1 MEEGMSSR
9 AGAMS
14 TSPRTRGSAE
24 AALYY
29 RRLLELLDSNA
40 PLSSFEQLAT
50 EVKDVARGGELA
62 DTIGDAVATAVR
74 LRENF
79 ELKRKREI
87 ELSALYE
94 TARDLSALRDTD
106 QILQA
111 IVQRA
116 RQLVGS
122 DIAYLSAADE
132 EHGDFYVRTTEGV
145 VSQDFARIRVP
156 RNIGVCGS
164 VARTRRPF
172 YSSNYSA
179 DRNFD
184 HDASID
190 RATSGEGIVS
200 ILGIPLELE
209 AYVMGVLF
217 VGDRYVRS
225 YTPQEMAVLSS
236 LSTFAALAIENA
248 RLLEEAQRALLLAK
262 EANAALRAKADD
274 IEQAAVAHE
283 QLTELIARGGTLDDL
298 VNRVSNLLKG
308 RAGVVDESRS
318 LISGT
323 VSDRLTDEELA
334 RAVRESDRLGRSVSL
349 PAVDGST
356 TVVAAVMGG
365 SARLGALVLTRGRPL
380 SPPETRT
387 LERSAIVT
395 GIVLLSL
402 DRIAQIAHRNVAD
415 TVSALLRGTI
425 DPFSPESARRLPP
438 GISIS
443 WPVTAMLVEL
453 VTITSAQ
460 ASSALRSTLAGRDT
474 IFSEFNGDLAIVT
487 NALEPD
493 RLAKRISEKLE
504 EAFGQRFSIVISNPI
519 AGFDKMPAEYEAL
532 RRCLG
537 LMHGLRQTGRI
548 AFEKSLSIYAL
559 LFQNK
564 GEDAIASFLRTS
576 IGPLLEHDDK
586 RRSQLGPTLLAYLDT
601 GRSMQKAAEMLGIH
615 VNTMRQRLD
624 TISQLNPD
632 WSDPSRTLEVHIAL
646 RLHILGQAT

>member
-1 MEEGMSSR
+1 MSGH
-9 AGAMS
+9 AGIMPGS
-14 TSPRTRGSAE
+14 HRGSGSVE
-24 AALYY
+24 AARYY

-40 PLSSFEQLAT
+40 PLSSFELLAA
-50 EVKDVARGGELA
+50 EARSVAWDDEFSDPVGEA
-62 DTIGDAVATAVR
+62 FATAVR

-79 ELKRKREI
+79 ELKRKREV

-106 QILQA
+106 QVLKA

-132 EHGDFYVRTTEGV
+132 ENGDFYVRTTEGV
-145 VSQDFARIRVP
+145 ISRDFGRIRVP
-156 RNIGVCGS
+156 RTIGVCGS

-172 YSSNYSA
+172 YSSNYPA

-184 HDASID
+184 HDTGID
-190 RATSGEGIVS
+190 RAISGEGIVS

-236 LSTFAALAIENA
+236 LGTFAALAIENA
-248 RLLEEAQRALLLAK
+248 RLLEEAQRALLLAR
-262 EANAALRAKADD
+262 EANSALRTKADD

-283 QLTELIARGGTLDDL
+283 QLTELIARGGKLDDL
-298 VNRVSNLLKG
+298 VDRVSNLLKG
-308 RAGVVDESRS
+308 QVGVIDESRS

-323 VSDRLTDEELA
+323 VSDSLTDDELA
-334 RAVRESDRLGRSVSL
+334 RAMRESDRLGRSVSL
-349 PAVDGST
+349 PSADGGV
-356 TVVAAVMGG
+356 TVIAAVMGG

-380 SPPETRT
+380 SPSEKRT

-402 DRIAQIAHRNVAD
+402 DRIAQIALRNVAD
-415 TVSALLRGTI
+415 TVSALLRGTT
-425 DPFSPESARRLPP
+425 DPISPESARRLAP
-438 GISIS
+438 GIHLS
-443 WPVTAMLVEL
+443 WPVTVMLVEL
-453 VTITSAQ
+453 RSVTSAQ
-460 ASSALRSTLAGRDT
+460 ALSALRATLAGRDT
-474 IFSEFNGDLAIVT
+474 VFAEFNGDIAIIT
-487 NALEPD
+487 NAPEPD
-493 RLAKRISEKLE
+493 RLARRISERLE
-504 EAFGQRFSIVISNPI
+504 EAFGQKFSIVISEPI
-519 AGFDKMPAEYEAL
+519 AGLDRVPAEYEKL
-532 RRCLG
+532 RRCLQ
-537 LMHGLRQTGRI
+537 LLHGLRQQGRI

-576 IGPLLEHDDK
+576 IGPLVEQDEK
-586 RRSQLGPTLLAYLDT
+586 RRSQLAVTLLAYLDT
-601 GRSMQKAAEMLGIH
+601 GRSVQKAAEILGIH

-624 TISQLNPD
+624 TISQINPD
-632 WSDPSRTLEVHIAL
+632 WSDPARTLEVHIAL
-646 RLHILGQAT
+646 RLHHLGEAT

>member
-1 MEEGMSSR
+1 MSSQT
-9 AGAMS
+9 GAVPVGQHAS
-14 TSPRTRGSAE
+14 GGAE
-24 AALYY
+24 AAHYY
-29 RRLLELLDSNA
+29 RRLLELLGNNA
-40 PLSSFEQLAT
+40 PLSSFEQLASGAKSVVW
-50 EVKDVARGGELA
+50 EEGYPEA
-62 DTIGDAVATAVR
+62 IGDAIATAVR

-79 ELKRKREI
+79 ELKRKREV
-87 ELSALYE
+87 ELSALYD

-145 VSQDFARIRVP
+145 ISQDFGRIRVP

-184 HDASID
+184 HDTGID
-190 RATSGEGIVS
+190 RAISGEGIIS

-225 YTPQEMAVLSS
+225 YTPQERSVLSS
-236 LSTFAALAIENA
+236 LGTFAALAIENA
-248 RLLEEAQRALLLAK
+248 RLLEEAQRALFLAK
-262 EANAALRAKADD
+262 DANAALRAKADD

-308 RAGVVDESRS
+308 QVGVVDESRNV
-318 LISGT
+318 ISGQ
-323 VSDRLTDEELA
+323 VSNSLTDEELA
-334 RAVRESDRLGRSVSL
+334 RAVRESDRLGRSVAL
-349 PAVDGST
+349 PAEDGGTS
-356 TVVAAVMGG
+356 VVAAVMGG
-365 SARLGALVLTRGRPL
+365 STRWGALVLTRGRPL
-380 SPPETRT
+380 SPSETRT
-387 LERSAIVT
+387 LERGAIVT

-402 DRIAQIAHRNVAD
+402 DRIAQIAHRNVVD
-415 TVSALLRGTI
+415 TVSALLRGTS

-438 GISIS
+438 GISLS
-443 WPVTAMLVEL
+443 WPVTVILVEL
-453 VTITSAQ
+453 ATITSAQ
-460 ASSALRSTLAGRDT
+460 ASAALRSTLAGRDT
-474 IFSEFNGDLAIVT
+474 IFAEFNGDLAIVT
-487 NALEPD
+487 NATDPE
-493 RLAKRISEKLE
+493 RLARRISEKLE
-504 EAFGQRFSIVISNPI
+504 EAFGQRFTVVISDLIPAVDRI
-519 AGFDKMPAEYEAL
+519 PAEYEAL
-532 RRCLG
+532 RRCIG
-537 LMHGLRQTGRI
+537 LIRGLEQQGRV
-548 AFEKSLSIYAL
+548 AFEKSFSVYAL

-564 GEDAIASFLRTS
+564 GDDTIASFLRTS
-576 IGPLLEHDDK
+576 VGALIEQDEK
-586 RRSQLGPTLLAYLDT
+586 RKSQLAITLLAYLDT
-601 GRSMQKAAEMLGIH
+601 GRSVQKAAEVLGIH

-624 TISQLNPD
+624 AIAQINPD
-632 WSDPSRTLEVHIAL
+632 WSDPSKSLEVHIAL
-646 RLHILGQAT
+646 RLHILRQTT

>member
-1 MEEGMSSR
+1 MSR
-9 AGAMS
+9 QADIVPIGQQAN
-14 TSPRTRGSAE
+14 GSLE
-24 AALYY
+24 ITLYY
-29 RRLLELLDSNA
+29 RRLLELLDGNA
-40 PLSSFEQLAT
+40 PLSSFEQLANT
-50 EVKDVARGGELA
+50 AKGLVRDDAAAESM
-62 DTIGDAVATAVR
+62 GDAMATALR

-79 ELKRKREI
+79 ELKRKREV

-111 IVQRA
+111 IVRRA

-132 EHGDFYVRTTEGV
+132 EHGDFYVRVTEGV
-145 VSQDFARIRVP
+145 MSQDFGRIRVP
-156 RNIGVCGS
+156 RTIGVCGS

-172 YSSNYSA
+172 YSNNYSA

-184 HDASID
+184 HDMGID
-190 RATSGEGIVS
+190 RAISGEGIVS

-236 LSTFAALAIENA
+236 LGTFAALAIDNA
-248 RLLEEAQRALLLAK
+248 RLLEESQRALLLAK
-262 EANAALRAKADD
+262 EANSALRAKADD

-308 RAGVVDESRS
+308 HAGVIDESRK
-318 LISGT
+318 LISGN
-323 VSDRLTDEELA
+323 VPDSLTDDELA
-334 RAVRESDRLGRSVSL
+334 KAVRESDRLGRSVAL
-349 PAVDGST
+349 TTADGGT
-356 TVVAAVMGG
+356 ILVAAVISG
-365 SARLGALVLTRGRPL
+365 SARLGALVFTRSRPL

-387 LERSAIVT
+387 VERSAIAT

-402 DRIAQIAHRNVAD
+402 DRISQIAHRNVAD
-415 TVSALLRGTI
+415 TVSALLRGIT

-438 GISIS
+438 GISLS
-443 WPVTAMLVEL
+443 WPVTVILVEL
-453 VTITSAQ
+453 LAITSAQ

-474 IFSEFNGDLAIVT
+474 ISAEFNGDLAIIT
-487 NALEPD
+487 NASDPE
-493 RLAKRISEKLE
+493 RLAKRISEKLD
-504 EAFGQRFSIVISNPI
+504 EAFGQRLTIVISDPI
-519 AGFDKMPAEYEAL
+519 ASFDKVPAEYEGL
-532 RRCLG
+532 RRCLSLLRG
-537 LMHGLRQTGRI
+537 LNQQGRVT
-548 AFEKSLSIYAL
+548 FERSMAIYGL

-564 GEDAIASFLRTS
+564 GEDAIASFLRS
-576 IGPLLEHDDK
+576 AIGPLVEHDEK
-586 RRSQLGPTLLAYLDT
+586 RKSQLAITLLTYLDT
-601 GRSMQKAAEMLGIH
+601 GRSVQKAAEMLGIH

-624 TISQLNPD
+624 TISHINPD
-632 WSDPSRTLEVHIAL
+632 WSDPSKTLEVHVAL
-646 RLHILGQAT
+646 RLHVLEQAV

>member
-1 MEEGMSSR
+1 MSKEVGATAIGLR
-9 AGAMS
+9 ANG
-14 TSPRTRGSAE
+14 GAE
-24 AALYY
+24 AAHYY
-29 RRLLELLDSNA
+29 RRLLELLGSNA
-40 PLSSFEQLAT
+40 PLSSFEQLA
-50 EVKDVARGGELA
+50 GGAKSAVWEDGYA
-62 DTIGDAVATAVR
+62 EAIGDAIATAVR

-79 ELKRKREI
+79 ELKRKREV
-87 ELSALYE
+87 ELSALYD

-111 IVQRA
+111 IVRRA

-145 VSQDFARIRVP
+145 ISQDFGRIRVP

-184 HDASID
+184 HDTGID
-190 RATSGEGIVS
+190 RAISGEGIIS

-217 VGDRYVRS
+217 VGDRYVRT
-225 YTPQEMAVLSS
+225 YTPQERSVLSS
-236 LSTFAALAIENA
+236 LGTFAALAIENA
-248 RLLEEAQRALLLAK
+248 RLLEEAQRALFLAK
-262 EANAALRAKADD
+262 DANSALRAKADD

-308 RAGVVDESRS
+308 QVGVVDESRN
-318 LISGT
+318 LISGE
-323 VSDRLTDEELA
+323 VSGDLADEELA
-334 RAVRESDRLGRSVSL
+334 RAVRESDRLGRSVAF
-349 PAVDGST
+349 PADDGST

-365 SARLGALVLTRGRPL
+365 STRWGALLLTRSRPL
-380 SPPETRT
+380 SPSETRT

-402 DRIAQIAHRNVAD
+402 DRIAQIAHRNVVD
-415 TVSALLRGTI
+415 TVSALLRGTS

-438 GISIS
+438 GISLS
-443 WPVTAMLVEL
+443 WPITLMLVEL
-453 VTITSAQ
+453 ETITSAQ

-474 IFSEFNGDLAIVT
+474 IFAEFNGDLAIVT
-487 NALEPD
+487 NAPEPE
-493 RLAKRISEKLE
+493 RLARRISEKLE
-504 EAFGQRFSIVISNPI
+504 EAFGQTYTIVISDPI
-519 AGFDKMPAEYEAL
+519 PAVDKVPAEYEAL
-532 RRCLG
+532 RRCINLIRG
-537 LMHGLRQTGRI
+537 LDQRGRVT
-548 AFEKSLSIYAL
+548 FEKSFSIYAL

-564 GEDAIASFLRTS
+564 AEDTIASFLRTS
-576 IGPLLEHDDK
+576 VGTLIEQDEK
-586 RRSQLGPTLLAYLDT
+586 RKSQLAITLLAYLDT
-601 GRSMQKAAEMLGIH
+601 GRSVQKAAEILGIH

-624 TISQLNPD
+624 AISQINPD
-632 WSDPSRTLEVHIAL
+632 WSDPSKSLEVHIAL
-646 RLHILGQAT
+646 RLHMLRQRN